1 MVGPRDGHENYALLS
16 RERATLI
23 GCIPA
28 VAGNR
33 YGAESRSFGWSRGPG
48 VVEACRRASPDESP
62 PQMRV
67 THAYKIFRPDIEG
80 GIPAVMSQL
89 ARLRA
94 GGDDVKVLT
103 VRAQGP
109 SRQFELDGTPIS
121 ALHSFGEISSMPIS
135 PQFPFAL
142 KRAAQN
148 CDVLALHAP
157 FPLNDLGLAF
167 GIPDST
173 AVVVHWHAEILG
185 RKAIMPLVALLVRRT
200 LARADRIV
208 VSDQS
213 IIDGSPF
220 LAPHTGKC
228 VIVPYGIET
237 TEWSHLEEAA
247 QQQANELREQHPRLV
262 ISMGR
267 LVPYKGF
274 PVLLKA
280 LQRIDGEVVI
290 VGQGSEYENLKRLAA
305 EYGVAERLI
314 LAGFLPRSEMK
325 AWLHAARAFVLPSV
339 TTAEAFGIVQIEA
352 MAAGLPVVNTSLPTA
367 VPTIAR
373 DGQEGFTVAPHDADA
388 LADAINRL
396 LNDPATASRFG
407 AAGRVRVDAEY
418 SEAVFLRRIREVY
431 VDARRSRQPTGHS
444 GAI

>member
-1 MVGPRDGHENYALLS
+1 
-16 RERATLI
+16 
-23 GCIPA
+23 
-28 VAGNR
+28 
-33 YGAESRSFGWSRGPG
+33 
-48 VVEACRRASPDESP
+48 
-62 PQMRV
+62 MRV

-89 ARLRA
+89 ARLRED
-94 GGDDVKVLT
+94 GDQVSVLT
-103 VRAQGP
+103 VRAHGP
-109 SRQFELDGTPIS
+109 ARQFELDGTPIS
-121 ALHSFGEISSMPIS
+121 ALHSFGEISSMPIA

-142 KRAAQN
+142 KRAAQH

-167 GIPDST
+167 GVPDDT

-185 RKAIMPLVALLVRRT
+185 RKAVMPLVAPLVRRT

-220 LAPHTGKC
+220 LGPHAGKC
-228 VIVPYGIET
+228 VIVPYGIELS
-237 TEWSHLEEAA
+237 EWSDLSDSTR
-247 QQQANELREQHPRLV
+247 QQADALRAKHPRLV

-280 LQRIDGEVVI
+280 LQRIEGEVVI
-290 VGQGSEYENLKRLAA
+290 VGQGSEYQHLQQLAA
-305 EYGVAERLI
+305 EFGVADRLI
-314 LAGFLPRSEMK
+314 LTGFLPRDAMK
-325 AWLHAARAFVLPSV
+325 AWLHAAKAFVLPSV

-352 MAAGLPVVNTSLPTA
+352 MAAGLPVVNTSLSTA

-373 DGQEGFTVAPHDADA
+373 DGREGFTVAPHDPDA

-396 LNDPATASRFG
+396 LNDPALADRFG
-407 AAGRVRVDAEY
+407 AAGRARVDAEY
-418 SEAVFLRRIREVY
+418 SEAVFLRRIRQVY
-431 VDARRSRQPTGHS
+431 VDALGSRRKAAHPA
-444 GAI
+444 AI

>member
-1 MVGPRDGHENYALLS
+1 
-16 RERATLI
+16 
-23 GCIPA
+23 
-28 VAGNR
+28 
-33 YGAESRSFGWSRGPG
+33 
-48 VVEACRRASPDESP
+48 
-62 PQMRV
+62 MRV

-80 GIPAVMSQL
+80 GIPAVISQL
-89 ARLRA
+89 ARLRDC
-94 GGDDVKVLT
+94 GDDVRVLT
-103 VRAQGP
+103 VRAKGP

-135 PQFPFAL
+135 PRFPFAL
-142 KRAAQN
+142 KRAAQA

-167 GIPDST
+167 GIPEST

-185 RKAIMPLVALLVRRT
+185 RKAVMPLVAPFVRRT

-220 LAPHTGKC
+220 LAPHVGKC

-237 TEWSHLEEAA
+237 SEWA
-247 QQQANELREQHPRLV
+247 QLDDSTTQQANALRAQHPRLV

-280 LQRIDGEVVI
+280 LQRIEGEVVI
-290 VGQGSEYENLKRLAA
+290 VGQGSEYETLKQLAA
-305 EYGVAERLI
+305 NLGVADRLI
-314 LAGFLPRSEMK
+314 LAGFLPRDAMK
-325 AWLHAARAFVLPSV
+325 AWLHASRVFVLPSV

-373 DGQEGFTVAPHDADA
+373 DGREGLTVAPHDADA
-388 LADAINRL
+388 LADAVNRL
-396 LNDPATASRFG
+396 LDDPQTAARFG
-407 AAGRVRVDAEY
+407 AAGRMRVDAEY
-418 SEAVFLRRIREVY
+418 SESVFLRRIRQVY
-431 VDARRSRQPTGHS
+431 VDAWKSRQAGRSSDT
-444 GAI
+444 I

>member
-1 MVGPRDGHENYALLS
+1 MTKAPTS
-16 RERATLI
+16 
-23 GCIPA
+23 
-28 VAGNR
+28 
-33 YGAESRSFGWSRGPG
+33 
-48 VVEACRRASPDESP
+48 
-62 PQMRV
+62 MRV

-89 ARLRA
+89 AQLRDC
-94 GGDDVKVLT
+94 GDQVSVLT
-103 VRAQGP
+103 VSPNGP
-109 SRQFELDGTPIS
+109 ARQFELDGTPIS
-121 ALHSFGEISSMPIS
+121 AHRSFGEISSMPIA

-142 KRAAQN
+142 KRAARQ

-157 FPLNDLGLAF
+157 FPLNDLGMAL
-167 GIPDST
+167 GVPDDT

-185 RKAIMPLVALLVRRT
+185 RKAVMPLVAPLVRRT

-220 LAPHTGKC
+220 LAPYASKC
-228 VIVPYGIET
+228 VIVPYGIALG
-237 TEWSHLEEAA
+237 EWSDLTDSVKK
-247 QQQANELREQHPRLV
+247 QADALRAKHQRLV

-280 LQRIDGEVVI
+280 LQRIDGEAVI
-290 VGQGSEYENLKRLAA
+290 VGQGSEYQRLQELAA
-305 EYGVAERLI
+305 EFGVANRLI
-314 LAGFLPRSEMK
+314 LTGFLPRDAMK
-325 AWLHAARAFVLPSV
+325 AWLHAAKAFVLPSV

-373 DGQEGFTVAPHDADA
+373 DGLEGFTVAPNDSDA
-388 LADAINRL
+388 LANAVNWL
-396 LNDPATASRFG
+396 LNDPALADRFG
-407 AAGRVRVDAEY
+407 AAGRTRVDAEY
-418 SEAVFLRRIREVY
+418 SEAVFLRRIRQVY
-431 VDARRSRQPTGHS
+431 VDALESRRG
-444 GAI
+444 GARPAAI

>member
-1 MVGPRDGHENYALLS
+1 
-16 RERATLI
+16 
-23 GCIPA
+23 
-28 VAGNR
+28 
-33 YGAESRSFGWSRGPG
+33 
-48 VVEACRRASPDESP
+48 
-62 PQMRV
+62 MRV

-80 GIPAVMSQL
+80 GIPAVMTQL
-89 ARLRA
+89 AGLRNC
-94 GGDDVKVLT
+94 GDDVRILT
-103 VRAQGP
+103 VRAHGP

-167 GIPDST
+167 GVPDST

-185 RKAIMPLVALLVRRT
+185 RKAVMPLVAPLVRRT

-208 VSDQS
+208 VSDHS

-220 LAPHTGKC
+220 LAPHVSKC

-237 TEWSHLEEAA
+237 TEWSHLENST
-247 QQQANELREQHPRLV
+247 QQQANALREQHPRLV

-280 LQRIDGEVVI
+280 LQRIEGEVVI
-290 VGQGSEYENLKRLAA
+290 VGQGSEYENLKKLAA
-305 EYGVAERLI
+305 ELGVADRLI
-314 LAGFLPRSEMK
+314 LAGFLPRDTMK

-373 DGQEGFTVAPHDADA
+373 DGLEGFTVPPHDADG
-388 LADAINRL
+388 LANAVNRL
-396 LNDPATASRFG
+396 LNDTETASRFG
-407 AAGRVRVDAEY
+407 AAGRARVEAEY
-418 SEAVFLRRIREVY
+418 SEAVFLHRVRQVY
-431 VDARRSRQPTGHS
+431 VDARRSRQPAEQQD
-444 GAI
+444 AI